1 MFEYDVIAPLEV
13 VEHGVRQTDFAAVRD
28 ISYRSPM
35 GGRVPAF
42 LVTPLA
48 RGRFAGVV
56 LMHWGFGDRASMLEE
71 ALLYARAGAV
81 CILPDGYPWKRPE
94 RAMTDFSTAEGVHDA
109 YVQLVIDLHRAIDIL
124 FSRLDVSSNRIA
136 YVGHSLGATVGGALA
151 GPCERVSAYVLMDG
165 YPQVSLDE
173 RLIQKNFPGREGLFA
188 DLNAIRYIGLA
199 APAAVFF
206 QFARRSEFITEL
218 MADQWFKAA
227 KDPKDLKWY
236 DTDHAFD
243 LSAFRDRAEW
253 LHHRIGLPPVDSSWL
268 GARTTLLPKGDLTK
282 FRRTVAKA

>member
-1 MFEYDVIAPLEV
+1 
-13 VEHGVRQTDFAAVRD
+13 
-28 ISYRSPM
+28 
-35 GGRVPAF
+35 
-42 LVTPLA
+42 
-48 RGRFAGVV
+48 
-56 LMHWGFGDRASMLEE
+56 
-71 ALLYARAGAV
+71 
-81 CILPDGYPWKRPE
+81 
-94 RAMTDFSTAEGVHDA
+94 MTDISTAEGVHDA